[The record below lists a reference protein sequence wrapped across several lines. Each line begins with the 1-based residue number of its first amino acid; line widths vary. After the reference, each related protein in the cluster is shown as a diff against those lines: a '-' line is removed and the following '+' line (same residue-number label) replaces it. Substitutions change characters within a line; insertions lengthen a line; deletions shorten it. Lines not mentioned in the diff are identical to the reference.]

1 MLIAN
6 KHEWE
11 EYQRNIQNAEKQR
24 RESETERH
32 KEDLNQ
38 ERTKS
43 ALILAKKK
51 AQEKTIKFKWLKR
64 NNWIP
69 YIVGGIVLLVGIQI
83 WLFEFEPVYSSV
95 ISLLPDKVNNNVDTV
110 WVVLSAGLGLFS
122 TGLMKFIENLGDE
135 NREKRL
141 TDKYYKEYME
151 TLSKES

>member
-1 MLIAN
+1 M
-6 KHEWE
+6 
-11 EYQRNIQNAEKQR
+11 
-24 RESETERH
+24 
-32 KEDLNQ
+32 
-38 ERTKS
+38 
-43 ALILAKKK
+43 
-51 AQEKTIKFKWLKR
+51 
-64 NNWIP
+64 
-69 YIVGGIVLLVGIQI
+69 LVGIQI